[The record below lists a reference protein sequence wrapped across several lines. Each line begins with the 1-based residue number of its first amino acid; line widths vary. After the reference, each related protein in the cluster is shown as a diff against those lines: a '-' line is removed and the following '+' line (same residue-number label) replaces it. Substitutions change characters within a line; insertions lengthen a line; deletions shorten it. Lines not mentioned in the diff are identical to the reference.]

1 MGRERTRIKADFQ
14 PHKGVAKWLILRNE
28 IQKEKHILKKRWG
41 EKGNDKVH
49 VKHVKCK
56 VSVEHLN

>member
-14 PHKGVAKWLILRNE
+14 LYEGVAKGLILRNE

-49 VKHVKCK
+49 VKHAKFK
-56 VSVEHLN
+56 VSVENLN